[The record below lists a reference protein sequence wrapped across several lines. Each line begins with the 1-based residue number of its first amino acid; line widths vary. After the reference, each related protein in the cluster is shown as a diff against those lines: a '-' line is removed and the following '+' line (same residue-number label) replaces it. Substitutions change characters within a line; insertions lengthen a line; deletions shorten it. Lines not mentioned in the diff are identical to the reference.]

1 MIGRDRTPVRFRS
14 TLVPIN
20 KETRD
25 MMLTH
30 ARLALA
36 LASLVTPALILT
48 AGLDAPAAT
57 RGVPAPHSLWRA

>member
-1 MIGRDRTPVRFRS
+1 
-14 TLVPIN
+14 
-20 KETRD
+20 
-25 MMLTH
+25 MMPTH
-30 ARLALA
+30 SRLALA